1 VSGDAFRPIQKTD
14 HVDGGFAAG
23 ARRTIERYG
32 AEPAV
37 VRLRDEMEIRA
48 EIFPLEK
55 RHPIPVTGLTQ

>member
-37 VRLRDEMEIRA
+37 VRLRDERENSC
-48 EIFPLEK
+48 
-55 RHPIPVTGLTQ
+55 